1 MCPTPEKEISTQKVS
16 YIYPKK
22 GIFQTNKKF
31 FHPPE
36 KIYFLLKEKISCTYL
51 KKEPK
56 EKISFNYQKKTIFQT
71 KNFLYL
77 PKKLTSY
84 TCAKK
89 LKRFVSD
96 MLWIQLHCFIRWK
109 LNRVFIKPMR
119 VLVCPGIYIKNFMLI
134 FLVSRQIPRG
144 CPRCI

>member
-1 MCPTPEKEISTQKVS
+1 MYPNGCLFWLWEIDSLGTLMCPTPEKEISTQKVS
-16 YIYPKK
+16 YTYPKK

-36 KIYFLLKEKISCTYL
+36 KIYFLLKEKISYTYL

-96 MLWIQLHCFIRWK
+96 ML
-109 LNRVFIKPMR
+109 
-119 VLVCPGIYIKNFMLI
+119 
-134 FLVSRQIPRG
+134 
-144 CPRCI
+144 